1 MATRLYNKRVV
12 IVAVSVLLV
21 AGFLLTSL
29 ASYHVSR
36 RSLRDAIGQTEL
48 PLTADNIYSEIQ
60 RDLLRPV
67 LISSLM
73 ANDTFLRDWVQDG
86 ELEQGAITRYLSE
99 IKLRYNTITS
109 FFVSERSRNYYFA
122 DGVLKTVR
130 ENDPRD
136 VWYFRVRDMKAEYE
150 INLDPDEANRD
161 TLTIFINYRL
171 ADQQGGFLGVTGV
184 GLTVDAVRRMIDDYQ
199 RRFQRT
205 VYFVD
210 RQGVMAMVGRDGSVP
225 EHSITNRG
233 NLGSILPQLSEE
245 LAQSF
250 QYTYRGEERLLST
263 RFIRELGWYLFVEKS
278 DDAALSDVRETLYL
292 NLLISAI
299 ITVLV
304 LIGARMVISRYQGRL
319 EEMATTDRLTGLVSR
334 NAYDMLMAQALKDAQ
349 RRNRPVS
356 AVMLDVDRFKL
367 VNDTYGH
374 LQGDRVLRGVAQ
386 AMRASLRASDIVCRW
401 GGDEFLVLLRDCDL
415 VNAERIAET
424 IRAVIEEAEFGG
436 DGKHVNATVSIG
448 IAPYCSGDNVD
459 RLLSRADAALYAAKL
474 AGRNSVRVAAEAD
487 AEHEG
492 PPASPSA

>member
-1 MATRLYNKRVV
+1 MASRLYNKRLV
-12 IVAVSVLLV
+12 IAAVSMLLA

-36 RSLRDAIGQTEL
+36 RSLRQAVGQTEL

-73 ANDTFLRDWVQDG
+73 ANDTFLRDWVEEG

-99 IKLRYNTITS
+99 IKQSYNTITS
-109 FFVSERSRNYYFA
+109 FFISDRTRNYYFA

-136 VWYFRVRDMKAEYE
+136 VWYFRVRDMKEDYE

-171 ADQQGGFLGVTGV
+171 TDQQGRFLGVTGV

-210 RQGVMAMVGRDGSVP
+210 RQGVMAMVGQDGSVP
-225 EHSITNRG
+225 ERKLANRG
-233 NLGSILPQLSEE
+233 NLGDIFPQLREGE
-245 LAQSF
+245 TQSF
-250 QYTYRGEERLLST
+250 QYHRGGEDRLLST
-263 RFIRELGWYLFVEKS
+263 RFIHELGWFLFVEKS
-278 DDAALSDVRETLYL
+278 DDAVLSDVRDTLYA
-292 NLLISAI
+292 NLLISAV
-299 ITVLV
+299 ITVIV
-304 LIGARMVISRYQGRL
+304 LIGARMVIARYQGRL

-374 LQGDRVLRGVAQ
+374 LAGDRVLRGVAQ

-415 VNAERIAET
+415 VNAERIAESM
-424 IRAVIEEAEFGG
+424 RAVIEEADFGA
-436 DGKHVNATVSIG
+436 DGAELRATVSIG
-448 IAPYCSGDNVD
+448 IAPYRANDSVD
-459 RLLSRADAALYAAKL
+459 RLLSKADAALYAAKL
-474 AGRNSVRVAAEAD
+474 AGRNAVRLANEPETD
-487 AEHEG
+487 AKSG
-492 PPASPSA
+492 

>member
-1 MATRLYNKRVV
+1 MANRLYNKRLV

-73 ANDTFLRDWVQDG
+73 ANDTFLRDWVEDG
-86 ELEQGAITRYLSE
+86 EMDQGAIIRYLSE
-99 IKLRYNTITS
+99 IKQRYNTITS
-109 FFVSERSRNYYFA
+109 FFVSERTRNYYFS

-136 VWYFRVRDMKAEYE
+136 VWYFRVRDMKDEYE
-150 INLDPDEANRD
+150 VNLDPDEANRD

-171 ADQQGGFLGVTGV
+171 TDQHGGYLGVTGV

-210 RQGVMAMVGRDGSVP
+210 RHGVMAMVGKDGSVP
-225 EHSITNRG
+225 ERMVGSRG
-233 NLGSILPQLSEE
+233 DLSGIMPSLREDVT
-245 LAQSF
+245 QSF
-250 QYTYRGEERLLST
+250 QYRYLGEERLLST
-263 RFIRELGWYLFVEKS
+263 RFISELGWYLFVEKS
-278 DDAALSDVRETLYL
+278 DDAALSDVRDTLYI

-299 ITVLV
+299 ITVIV

-319 EEMATTDRLTGLVSR
+319 EEMATTDRLTGLASR
-334 NAYDMLMAQALKDAQ
+334 NAYEMLMAQALKDAQ

-374 LQGDRVLRGVAQ
+374 LGGDRVLRGVAQ

-415 VNAERIAET
+415 TNAERISES
-424 IRAVIEEAEFGG
+424 IRAVIEEAEFGI
-436 DGKHVNATVSIG
+436 DGKHVQATVSIG
-448 IAPYCSGDNVD
+448 IAPYRQNESVD

-474 AGRNSVRVAAEAD
+474 AGRNCVRVAAEPDMED
-487 AEHEG
+487 AG
-492 PPASPSA
+492 PAA